1 MPTPLARLLERAPQ
15 LAPCAGAI
23 AGAYEAMRACLEAG
37 GKLLLCGNGGSG
49 SDAEHWAGEL
59 LKGFLSR
66 RPLRGQRRE
75 QLGEALAPH
84 LQGGLPAIPLTGF
97 LALRTAWLNDCEPDY
112 LYAQLV
118 SVLGR
123 PGDLLVGI
131 STSGNARNVCHA
143 LDAAARLGLDTVALT
158 GRDGGRAATLAR
170 LAIRVPA
177 DEVHHIQ
184 ELHLPV
190 YHTLCLLLEEAFFP
204 EKPDGEP

>member
-1 MPTPLARLLERAPQ
+1 MIPPPLVHLLERTPA

-23 AGAYEAMRACLEAG
+23 LEAFEAMRTCLAAG

-66 RPLRGQRRE
+66 RPLRGEQRE
-75 QLGEALAPH
+75 KLGEALAPH
-84 LQGGLPAIPLTGF
+84 LQGGLAAIPLTGF

-118 SVLGR
+118 SVLGQ

-143 LDAAARLGLDTVALT
+143 LDAAARLGLDRVALT
-158 GRDGGRAATLAR
+158 GQGGGQAATLAR
-170 LAIRVPA
+170 IAIRVPA
-177 DEVHHIQ
+177 QEVHHIQ

-204 EKPDGEP
+204 GE